1 MESRKPVERRELL
14 PAGLVDA
21 LNGLSRHTACPPYCA
36 VGAGVAVLHRR
47 TEGGR
52 RVGVVLTRA
61 GRRHTH
67 VYDLAAASSM
77 RGLLGSRLAD
87 GRDPAD
93 IASAGGKGAADDG
106 PADGR
111 DPVDTWLRVDLT
123 DERDDLGV
131 TVRTDDAGADPAGCQ
146 APWTLPALSALLRD
160 AVRRPDAPNGTLSLL
175 DDGTRQ
181 RVLED
186 WNATGRPYPA
196 DRTICQLFA
205 EQARSTPLSVAVV
218 DGDVVVTYRELEAR
232 ANRIANL
239 LVRFGVRP
247 GSVVGLYL
255 PRSAGLVAA
264 LLAVLRAGGAYLPL
278 DPGYPPARL
287 RHMLR
292 DSAAALVVS
301 DRAGATSLG
310 HDGRVLL
317 LDSDLA
323 TLVAAEPADPP
334 ADRARPADLAYLSYT
349 SGSTGAAKGV
359 EVEHRSVVNF
369 LLGMGELLGLDPS
382 DGILWLTSL
391 SFDISVL
398 EVLGPLTH
406 GGRVIVAGA
415 EQTRDGALLAR
426 LIHRAGPTVVQ
437 ATPSTWRVLLDAVTT
452 RLPVTALCGG
462 EPMSP
467 ALARRLIAGTRAVW
481 NMYGPT
487 ETTVWSTAARIDE
500 RNCAR
505 PPVGRPVANTRA
517 YVLDAEMQPV
527 PVGCVGELWL
537 GGAGVAR
544 GYRRQTG
551 LTAER
556 FVADPF
562 RPGQRLYRTGDLAR
576 LDDDGQIELL
586 GRRDQ
591 QVKVAGH
598 RVELHEVELALTRL
612 PMIGQA
618 VVKAV
623 ESFDGGQELHAFVQ
637 LTRPVS
643 GPAELRAHL
652 AAELPS
658 AMLPARIVL
667 RDAFPLL
674 PNGKI
679 DRGALDGEAAPA
691 VPAAPVSLAGGG
703 SALERAVAE
712 LWREVLPGRPA
723 VARDDNFFALGGTSL
738 RAAALINRLT
748 QTHAEVFY
756 VTALF
761 KAPTVAGFADYL
773 RREYPR
779 VAAGLVGP
787 EPAVGLEPAVGPEP
801 TPVPQATAV
810 PDTAADTSEADLPV
824 SSAQVARFR
833 RLVTGPAPGASRPVD
848 LSGPA
853 PVFLLSAPRSGS
865 TLLRV
870 MLAGN
875 PDLFVPPELELLG
888 FDSMAERTR
897 ALEGPHSYARDGL
910 ARAVREL
917 LGGDPREAH
926 DFIERQRDLTIGG
939 LYQLITRLLGHRRL
953 VDKTSTYA
961 MDLSALRRAGRL
973 FPEARYLHLI
983 RHPAAMIASYQEVK
997 LDQVF
1002 RHPHDFTPRQ
1012 LAELIWLVSNLNVA
1026 EFFESVPAGRQLRV
1040 RFEDLLDDP
1049 AEVLRDVARFVGVPF
1064 HQAMLDPYADQAT
1077 RMIDGL
1083 YPESRM
1089 AGDVKFSGFRQIE
1102 KEIAE
1107 AWRGR
1112 FELGSLSSLTL
1123 ALGRGYGYPE
1133 LGTDRQTVRRAPL
1146 AVHQRNVYLHQQV
1159 ADEPA
1164 LYNICRA
1171 WRLRGPVDPLAVRA
1185 AGQYLLDRHEA
1196 LRTVLR
1202 SGPDGAYQSVETA
1215 TDVAFDRLTWADRPD
1230 ESEVAES
1237 LANFAATG
1245 LSLTDGPLFRMALAT
1260 VTAEEH
1266 VLAFCVHHSVADGS
1280 SMSVLLRDFS
1290 TAYAAVLRGCRPELP
1305 APMQYIEAGQRTA
1318 TPQERERALRHWNER
1333 LAGAPDL
1340 LALPTDR
1347 ARPASKRYRGARVP
1361 LVLPGQ
1367 LWQRLTRLA
1376 RDEDAT
1382 TFIVALTVFK
1392 ALLAH
1397 YTPDEQ
1403 EPLVVGTAFV
1413 NRPTD
1418 AAETVGMF
1426 TNTLPLATLV
1436 RDDPTFRTLLA
1447 RVRQTCLD
1455 AYEHPAVPF
1464 EQLVQHLDRG
1474 REVSFSP
1481 LVQVL
1486 FTFEPPLA
1494 QQLRLDGVDVAD
1506 VEVPWRTSKFD
1517 LTLSLAPGDR
1527 DVRGYVEFDLDLFDV
1542 GQVRRMAEH
1551 YLRLAAAVVDDPD
1564 QPVSGYEF
1572 LTDWEVGAVLRDWN
1586 DTHREQPSGPPVEQR
1601 IRDHALRQPDAPAVE
1616 GDGWRLS
1623 YAELVRHADGVARRL
1638 AAAGTGAGSV
1648 VAVVGDRDPN
1658 FVVACL
1664 GVLFCG
1670 AAYLPVDPDLP
1681 PQRVE
1686 FMLRDSGAQIVLVG
1700 PGRTLAVPDGTRL
1713 LCVGAAPAGEAS
1725 PVPTPTGPQ
1734 DADTPDRS
1742 DTALRAENDL
1752 AYVIYTSG
1760 STGHPKGVM
1769 IERRS
1774 LTNFVDWYV
1783 QRFGLTSRD
1792 RCGQTA
1798 NVGFDVCAMDVWPTL
1813 AAGATLVIAPGTAL
1827 TDPAGMWQW
1836 QRDSATTVSFLVT
1849 PLFEA
1854 MLNEEMPAGLA
1865 LRTVVVAGDR
1875 LHAHPALA
1883 GLPFE
1888 VVNGYGPTENTILS
1902 TIEVVLPEHAS
1913 TRPPIGRPIANTTA
1927 YVLDQRRRPV
1937 PVGVAGELYLGGA
1950 QVARGYL
1957 NRPELTRERFLPDPF
1972 RSGGWM
1978 FRTGD
1983 RVRHRAD
1990 GSIEFIGRIDH
2001 QVKIRGF
2008 RIELGEIEAALEQ
2021 VPMVKDAVVLAVG
2034 EGHQC
2039 RLRAFYLAD
2048 DEIGAPLFRDE
2059 LRRTLPSYMIPADF
2073 VRVDTVPVTANGKV
2087 DRRALAALPVGATTD
2102 AEPVTPASEV
2112 ETRLLVLWRR
2122 VLGDERIQVTD
2133 SFFDAGGHSLSA
2145 MRLVSL
2151 LCAETGRDVS
2161 LGTLFNAPS
2170 VRELVRHLD
2179 GQPSREATGGLVPI
2193 QPAGSLS
2200 PLVCVPASDGSLL
2213 PYQRLRDVCAPKQ
2226 PVWGLRV
2233 TGSPDRDT
2241 DVETLADRYAELLTA
2256 SPLAHPLRLLGWSF
2270 GGLLAFA
2277 TAGRLAA
2284 TGRPPAGVVLLDAE
2298 VLTGPVDGDGDLLL
2312 REFHWQLRR
2321 RSGRHPE
2328 VGRNTRPESRIT
2340 WSDVVDEATRQG
2352 LLDDGD
2358 GERTLREAFDTFSV
2372 YLAMGRRHTP
2382 QPITVPVTLYVVA
2395 DRAPERR
2402 DRQVARWRELTGG
2415 RLTVRELPGDHMDA
2429 VGDHALRTVIADLAA
2444 DVVARPG
2451 QEA

>member
-1 MESRKPVERRELL
+1 MISKRREVL

-21 LNGLSRHTACPPYCA
+21 LNGLSRHTGCPSHCA
-36 VGAGVAVLHRR
+36 VGAGLAVLHQR

-52 RVGVVLTRA
+52 RVGVVLIKE

-77 RGLLGSRLAD
+77 RGLLSTRLAD
-87 GRDPAD
+87 GRYPAD
-93 IASAGGKGAADDG
+93 IASADAEGAADPG
-106 PADGR
+106 SADGR
-111 DPVDTWLRVDLT
+111 YPVDAWLRVDLT
-123 DERDDLGV
+123 DEGDDLGV
-131 TVRTDDAGADPAGCQ
+131 TVRSDDAGADSARHV
-146 APWTLPALSALLRD
+146 APWTLPALSALLHD
-160 AVRRPDAPNGTLSLL
+160 GVQRPDAPNGTLSLL
-175 DDGTRQ
+175 DGEAMQ

-186 WNATGRPYPA
+186 WNATERSYPA

-218 DGDVVVTYRELEAR
+218 DGDAIVTYRELEAR

-247 GSVVGLYL
+247 GSVVGLHL

-264 LLAVLRAGGAYLPL
+264 LLGVLRAGGAYLPL

-287 RHMLR
+287 HHMLR

-301 DRAGATSLG
+301 DLAGAASLG
-310 HDGRVLL
+310 PDSRVLL
-317 LDSDLA
+317 LDGDVA
-323 TLVAAEPADPP
+323 TLVAAESANPP
-334 ADRARPADLAYLSYT
+334 ADRARPADLAYLIYT
-349 SGSTGAAKGV
+349 SGSTGSAKGV

-369 LLGMGELLGLDPS
+369 VLGMGELFGLAPS
-382 DGILWLTSL
+382 DGVLWLTSL

-398 EVLGPLTH
+398 EVLAPLAH
-406 GGRVIVAGA
+406 GGRVIVATA

-426 LIHRAGPTVVQ
+426 LIHRAGPTIVQ
-437 ATPSTWRVLLDAVTT
+437 ATPSTWRVLLGAVTA

-467 ALARRLIAGTRAVW
+467 ALARRLVAGTRVVW

-487 ETTVWSTAARIDE
+487 ETTVWSTAARVDE

-517 YVLDAEMQPV
+517 YVLDAGMQPV
-527 PVGCVGELWL
+527 PVGCVGELSIA
-537 GGAGVAR
+537 GAGVVR
-544 GYRRQTG
+544 GYRGQAG
-551 LTAER
+551 LTEER
-556 FVADPF
+556 FVPDPF

-576 LDDDGQIELL
+576 FDDDGQIELL

-612 PMIGQA
+612 PMVGQA

-623 ESFDGGQELHAFVQ
+623 ESYDGGQEIHAFVQ
-637 LTRPVS
+637 LNRPVS
-643 GPAELRAHL
+643 GSAELRARL

-658 AMLPARIVL
+658 AMLPARIVF
-667 RDAFPLL
+667 RDTFPLL

-679 DRGALDGEAAPA
+679 DRSALAEETAPA
-691 VPAAPVSLAGGG
+691 VLAAPGEPADEC

-712 LWREVLPGRPA
+712 LWREVLPGCPA
-723 VARDDNFFALGGTSL
+723 VSCADDFFALGGTSL
-738 RAAALINRLT
+738 RAAALVNRLT
-748 QTHAEVFY
+748 QTYAEVFY

-761 KAPTVAGFADYL
+761 KAPTMAAFADYL
-773 RREYPR
+773 LREYPR
-779 VAAGLVGP
+779 VAADLVGP
-787 EPAVGLEPAVGPEP
+787 EPD
-801 TPVPQATAV
+801 PVP
-810 PDTAADTSEADLPV
+810 PGTAAEADRPV

-833 RLVTGPAPGASRPVD
+833 GLVTGPAPGPSRPVD

-870 MLAGN
+870 MLAGS

-897 ALEGPHSYARDGL
+897 ALEGPNSYAQDGL

-917 LGGDPREAH
+917 LGGDPQEAH
-926 DFIERQRDLTIGG
+926 HFIECHRDLTIGG
-939 LYQLITRLLGHRRL
+939 FYELITRQLGHRRL
-953 VDKTSTYA
+953 IDKTSTYA
-961 MDLSALRRAGRL
+961 MDMSALRRAGRL
-973 FPEARYLHLI
+973 FPEARYLHLV
-983 RHPAAMIASYQEVK
+983 RHPAGMIASYQEVK

-1002 RHPHDFTPRQ
+1002 RHPHDFAPRQ
-1012 LAELIWLVSNLNVA
+1012 LAELIWLVSNLNVE
-1026 EFFESVPAGRQLRV
+1026 EFLQSVPAEQQLRV

-1049 AEVLRDVARFVGVPF
+1049 AETLRNVARFVGVPF
-1064 HQAMLDPYADQAT
+1064 CQSMLDPYADQAT

-1102 KEIAE
+1102 RGVAE
-1107 AWRGR
+1107 GWRGR
-1112 FELGSLSSLTL
+1112 FDLGSLSSLTL
-1123 ALGRGYGYPE
+1123 ALGRGYGYLE
-1133 LGTDRQTVRRAPL
+1133 LGADRQIVRRAPL
-1146 AVHQRNVYLHQQV
+1146 AAHQRNVYLHQQV

-1202 SGPDGAYQSVETA
+1202 SGPDGAYQSVKMMA
-1215 TDVAFDRLTWADRPD
+1215 DVALDRLTWADNPD
-1230 ESEVAES
+1230 DADV
-1237 LANFAATG
+1237 LAALASFATTG
-1245 LSLTDGPLFRMALAT
+1245 LSLAEGPLFRMALAT
-1260 VTAEEH
+1260 VAAEEH
-1266 VLAFCVHHSVADGS
+1266 VLAFCAHHSVADGS
-1280 SMSVLLRDFS
+1280 SMSILLRDFS
-1290 TAYAAVLRGCRPELP
+1290 EAYAAVLSGRRPERP
-1305 APMQYIEAGQRTA
+1305 PPIQYIEVCQRIA
-1318 TPQERERALRHWNER
+1318 APQHSEVALRHWQER
-1333 LAGAPDL
+1333 LANAPEL

-1347 ARPASKRYRGARVP
+1347 GRPARKRYRGARVP
-1361 LVLPGQ
+1361 LVVPAQ

-1376 RDEDAT
+1376 RDEGAT
-1382 TFIVALTVFK
+1382 TFMVALTVFK
-1392 ALLAH
+1392 ALLARS
-1397 YTPDEQ
+1397 TLAEQ

-1413 NRPTD
+1413 DRS
-1418 AAETVGMF
+1418 AAATETVGMF
-1426 TNTLPLATLV
+1426 TNTLPLATPV
-1436 RDDPTFRTLLA
+1436 RDDPTFRTLLT
-1447 RVRQTCLD
+1447 RVRHTCLD

-1464 EQLVQHLDRG
+1464 EQLVQHLGRG
-1474 REVSFSP
+1474 RDASFSP

-1494 QQLRLDGVDVAD
+1494 RQLHIDGVDVVD

-1517 LTLSLAPGDR
+1517 LTLSLAPDDR
-1527 DVRGYVEFDLDLFDV
+1527 EVPGYAEFDLDLFDTE
-1542 GQVRRMAEH
+1542 QIRRMTEH
-1551 YLRLAAAVVDDPD
+1551 YLRLAEAVVDDPD

-1572 LTDWEVGAVLRDWN
+1572 LSDREVGVVLRDWN
-1586 DTHREQPSGPPVEQR
+1586 DTHRGQQPGPPVGRR
-1601 IRDHALRQPDAPAVE
+1601 IRDHALREPDAPAVE
-1616 GDGWRLS
+1616 GDGQRLS
-1623 YAELVRHADGVARRL
+1623 YAELVRRADDVARRL
-1638 AAAGTGAGSV
+1638 AAAGTGAGAV
-1648 VAVVGDRDPN
+1648 VAVIGDRDPT

-1664 GVLFCG
+1664 GVLFAG

-1686 FMLRDSGAQIVLVG
+1686 FMLRDSGARVVLAG
-1700 PGRTLAVPDGTRL
+1700 PGHADVVPEGTQL
-1713 LCVGAAPAGEAS
+1713 FVIGTAPTGQAG
-1725 PVPTPTGPQ
+1725 PVPTPTDWY
-1734 DADTPDRS
+1734 DADAPERLDS
-1742 DTALRAENDL
+1742 APGVEEADL

-1760 STGHPKGVM
+1760 STGRPKGVM
-1769 IERRS
+1769 IERRN

-1783 QRFGLTSRD
+1783 QRFGLNSRD

-1798 NVGFDVCAMDVWPTL
+1798 NVGFDVCAMDLWPTL
-1813 AAGATLVIAPGTAL
+1813 AAGATLVIAPGSAL
-1827 TDPAGMWQW
+1827 VDPADMWQW
-1836 QRDSATTVSFLVT
+1836 QRDSGTTVSFLVT

-1854 MLNEEMPAGLA
+1854 MLNESVPEGLA

-1875 LHAHPALA
+1875 LHAHPALVE
-1883 GLPFE
+1883 LPFE
-1888 VVNGYGPTENTILS
+1888 VINGYGPTENTILS
-1902 TIEVVLPEHAS
+1902 TIEALPPRCAL
-1913 TRPPIGRPIANTTA
+1913 TRLPAIGRPIANTTA
-1927 YVLDQRRRPV
+1927 YVLDERRRPV
-1937 PVGVAGELYLGGA
+1937 PVGVAGELHLGGA

-1957 NRPELTRERFLPDPF
+1957 NRPELTQERFLPDPF
-1972 RSGGWM
+1972 RPDGRM

-1983 RVRHRAD
+1983 LVRHRAD
-1990 GSIEFIGRIDH
+1990 GSIEFLGRIDH

-2039 RLRAFYLAD
+2039 QLQAFYLAD
-2048 DEIGAPLFRDE
+2048 DEIGASLFRDE
-2059 LRRTLPSYMIPADF
+2059 LCRTLPSYMVPAEF

-2087 DRRALAALPVGATTD
+2087 DRRALAALPVGATPD
-2102 AEPVTPASEV
+2102 AEQVPPASVAEA
-2112 ETRLLVLWRR
+2112 RLLVLWRR
-2122 VLGDERIQVTD
+2122 VLGNERIQVTD

-2151 LCAETGRDVS
+2151 LRTETGRDVS

-2179 GQPSREATGGLVPI
+2179 GQPSREATGGLVAI
-2193 QPAGSLS
+2193 QPAGSLT

-2213 PYQRLRDVCAPKQ
+2213 PYQALRDICGPEQ
-2226 PVWGLRV
+2226 PVWGLRA
-2233 TGSPDRDT
+2233 TGSLDQDA
-2241 DVETLADRYAELLTA
+2241 DVETLADRYAELLNA

-2284 TGRPPAGVVLLDAE
+2284 VGRSPAEVVLLDAE
-2298 VLTGPVDGDGDLLL
+2298 VLTGPDDGDGDLLL
-2312 REFHWQLRR
+2312 REFHWQMRR

-2328 VGRNTRPESRIT
+2328 VSRNNRSESRIT
-2340 WSDVVDEATRQG
+2340 WSDVINEANRQG
-2352 LLDDGD
+2352 LLGDGD
-2358 GERTLREAFDTFSV
+2358 GERTLREAFDTFSD
-2372 YLAMGRRHTP
+2372 YLRMGRRYPP

-2415 RLTVRELPGDHMDA
+2415 QLSVRELPGDHMDA
-2429 VGDHALRTVIADLAA
+2429 VDDNALRTVIADLAA
-2444 DVVARPG
+2444 TAVSQPDQDA
-2451 QEA
+2451 